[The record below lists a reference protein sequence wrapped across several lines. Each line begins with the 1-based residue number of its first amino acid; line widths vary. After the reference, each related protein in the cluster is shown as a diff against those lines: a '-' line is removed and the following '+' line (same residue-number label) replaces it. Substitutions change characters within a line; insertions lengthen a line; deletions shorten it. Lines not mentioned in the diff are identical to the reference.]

1 MRRQLWWWRAAP
13 EWRIRRLALR
23 RLAALGLS
31 APFSWQ
37 DYVAALQR
45 EFTAHELS
53 SELRI
58 ELVDLGAGDFG
69 RWVVTCAPIAAAS
82 AQPVHCIE
90 WLSLPRHVVDDHLEH
105 IAFHEFGH
113 RELGHLA
120 AFHMLT
126 PRRAARSADAASANM
141 GLPSTRSSTLSHSP
155 PREVGTLVT
164 IRDCAD
170 ASNDGEPQRH
180 QAQER
185 EAEVFATLLTRL
197 AHGWDPSAL
206 AAPRL
211 EQILDLLS

>member
-1 MRRQLWWWRAAP
+1 MRRQLWWWRATL

-45 EFTAHELS
+45 EFTTRMS
-53 SELRI
+53 YSELRI
-58 ELVDLGAGDFG
+58 QLVDLGAGDFG

-82 AQPVHCIE
+82 TQPVHCIE

-120 AFHMLT
+120 AVNMLT
-126 PRRAARSADAASANM
+126 PRRAARSADATVVHTGM
-141 GLPSTRSSTLSHSP
+141 PSSRSSTLSPSL
-155 PREVGTLVT
+155 PRDVGTVIT
-164 IRDCAD
+164 VRDCAATSD
-170 ASNDGEPQRH
+170 DSEPLRH

-197 AHGWDPSAL
+197 AHGWDPGAL

-211 EQILDLLS
+211 EQIFDLLS

>member
-1 MRRQLWWWRAAP
+1 MQRQLWWWRATL

-31 APFSWQ
+31 APFTWQ

-45 EFTAHELS
+45 EFAAHAPH

-69 RWVVTCAPIAAAS
+69 RWVITCAPAPAGSI
-82 AQPVHCIE
+82 QPARCVE
-90 WLSLPRHVVDDHLEH
+90 WLSLPSHIADDHLEH
-105 IAFHEFGH
+105 IAFHEIGH

-120 AFHMLT
+120 ILHGFTAQPASLT
-126 PRRAARSADAASANM
+126 AAAAVADVGQRAISPSRS
-141 GLPSTRSSTLSHSP
+141 LPNENEGFTAL
-155 PREVGTLVT
+155 
-164 IRDCAD
+164 RDCAD
-170 ASNDGEPQRH
+170 ASDDEPLRH
-180 QAQER
+180 QAHER

-197 AHGWDPSAL
+197 AHGWDPGAL

-211 EQILDLLS
+211 EQIFDLLS

>member
-1 MRRQLWWWRAAP
+1 MRRQLWWWRATL

-45 EFTAHELS
+45 EFTAHMSS

-90 WLSLPRHVVDDHLEH
+90 WLSLPRHVVGDHLEH

-113 RELGHLA
+113 RELGHLDA
-120 AFHMLT
+120 LHMLT
-126 PRRAARSADAASANM
+126 PRHTARSADAAAVNIGMPAS
-141 GLPSTRSSTLSHSP
+141 RSSTLSPSL

-164 IRDCAD
+164 IRDCAATSD
-170 ASNDGEPQRH
+170 EDESQRH
-180 QAQER
+180 QAQEH

-197 AHGWDPSAL
+197 AHGWDPGAL

-211 EQILDLLS
+211 EQIFDLLS